1 MVGNALIF
9 VVAQLY
15 EKHAISTSDQVTPN
29 NTSAQHEAAKQYKR
43 SQARGT
49 TQAPGQRTDMSTTN
63 TMIPKPTPKHEHNLH
78 EDTYTHT
85 YERIGGWG

>member
-29 NTSAQHEAAKQYKR
+29 NTSAQREDTKHHKR
-43 SQARGT
+43 RQPPAT
-49 TQAPGQRTDMSTTN
+49 TQVPGQKTDTSITR
-63 TMIPKPTPKHEHNLH
+63 
-78 EDTYTHT
+78 D
-85 YERIGGWG
+85 